1 MINATL
7 RIFESSKMDALVKFL
22 LSTVF
27 LCVVGPL
34 SVPTG
39 DVPITLQSLLVLF
52 FPLIFGWR
60 IGFSAVLA
68 YLLAGGF
75 GLPVLADYSSGFD
88 KFAGPTGGFLFGFLA
103 AALVCGYLAERVKKR
118 EALNFLLLIVLGHLI
133 ILLMGFGWLW
143 TVRPVPEDW
152 QTVVGQLLPGLAIK
166 CAAGV
171 LLFQLLLRAT
181 TPKDEY
187 YKKSK

>member
-1 MINATL
+1 MINSTL
-7 RIFESSKMDALVKFL
+7 RIFSHTGLDAFIKFL

-27 LCVVGPL
+27 LAVVGPL
-34 SVPTG
+34 SIPTG

-52 FPLIFGWR
+52 FPLIFGWK
-60 IGFSAVLA
+60 IGFSSVLV
-68 YLLAGGF
+68 YLILGGV
-75 GLPVLADYSSGFD
+75 GMPVLSDYSSGFD

-103 AALVCGYLAERVKKR
+103 AAVICGFLAEKVTDKK
-118 EALNFLLLIVLGHLI
+118 ALMFFLLLVLGHLI

-143 TVRPVPEDW
+143 TVKPFPADW
-152 QTVVGQLLPGLAIK
+152 QGEVGYLLPGLAIK

-181 TPKDEY
+181 TNKNEY